1 MHKQAILVTGSRMVG
16 SRPPTL
22 LFCTRGACLPGWRHA
37 VDIIPDIGN
46 IMHTTMQAMHI
57 HKSHPAIVRAAAF
70 NNLVKKSQV
79 QSHAFIFYSSLTL
92 F

>member
-22 LFCTRGACLPGWRHA
+22 LFCTRGACLAGWRHA

-57 HKSHPAIVRAAAF
+57 HKSHRANVLAGRELQ
-70 NNLVKKSQV
+70 NLK
-79 QSHAFIFYSSLTL
+79 I
-92 F
+92 